1 MRENWPDQALTLEI
15 HESAVTK
22 GAGLAELQSL
32 LKRLDIKL
40 AYDDFGVGQSRL
52 NDLAEVAPD
61 YVKFDMSLI
70 RDIDSATPQR
80 QQVVATLVQM
90 VHNLGITSLAEGVET
105 AGEDETCRQMGFDLG
120 QGYLYGRPAPPR
132 DFRSSQFG
140 HRPSTS

>member
-1 MRENWPDQALTLEI
+1 MR
-15 HESAVTK
+15 
-22 GAGLAELQSL
+22 SL

-70 RDIDSATPQR
+70 RDIDGATPQR

-90 VHNLGITSLAEGVET
+90 VRNLGITSLAEGVET

-120 QGYLYGRPAPPR
+120 QGFLYGRPAPPR
-132 DFRSSQFG
+132 DFSTVTPAVSL
-140 HRPSTS
+140 RP